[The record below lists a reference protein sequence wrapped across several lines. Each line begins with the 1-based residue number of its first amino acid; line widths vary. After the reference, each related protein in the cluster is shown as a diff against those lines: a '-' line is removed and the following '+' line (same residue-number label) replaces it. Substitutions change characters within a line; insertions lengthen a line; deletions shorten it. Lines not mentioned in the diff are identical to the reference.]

1 MQTDLGE
8 YIVVAYLKSI
18 KKCDFVDYNIRIP
31 GGGLKGLSELDVV
44 GLNYNTKT
52 AYLCE
57 VTTHI
62 RGLLYGD
69 NKKTVQKIR
78 QKHEVQKEYAYTILK
93 DFHNIVFMLWS
104 PYVPNGYI
112 TDHLKEIE
120 TLELV
125 INKDYTSCINEM
137 RVIAS
142 KNTND
147 LGNPFLRTLQI
158 LEHLR

>member
-1 MQTDLGE
+1 MILLT
-8 YIVVAYLKSI
+8 
-18 KKCDFVDYNIRIP
+18 
-31 GGGLKGLSELDVV
+31 GGWLKGLTELDVV

-104 PYVPNGYI
+104 HMYQ
-112 TDHLKEIE
+112 
-120 TLELV
+120 
-125 INKDYTSCINEM
+125 
-137 RVIAS
+137 IA
-142 KNTND
+142 
-147 LGNPFLRTLQI
+147 I
-158 LEHLR
+158 